1 MQSALDGASLPMP
14 SVSPRAYNHRND
26 LKKQLYL
33 TQREIMNSAMR
44 PSSPGRTAKPVSP
57 RLAPV
62 GSPGPVTPL
71 ELEQGDGYLVAGARY
86 AASSLGSPAD
96 MVESMIEQEAQRSQT
111 RPQHHN

>member
-1 MQSALDGASLPMP
+1 MP
-14 SVSPRAYNHRND
+14 LISPRAYNHRND
-26 LKKQLYL
+26 LKKQLYFS
-33 TQREIMNSAMR
+33 QREIMNSALR
-44 PSSPGRTAKPVSP
+44 PSSPGHTAKPVSP

-86 AASSLGSPAD
+86 ATSNFEPTAD
-96 MVESMIEQEAQRSQT
+96 LVQTMIEQEVRRSQA